1 MKHILQKILK
11 ENDINHS
18 QFARD
23 LNIARS
29 YAVAILNGTKPVTDT
44 IYKKLMSLDYISGKY
59 IEDISNEYFK
69 IKYGANEL
77 KLVKYFL
84 ELGRKFTFEPI
95 QTKYCETEYPLPQ
108 AVGTPDKDGIIRTA
122 CTLLHKAIAE
132 KTTFYTNYPFGLEEL
147 DDSLYAVYKNEYLP
161 DKPLIS
167 HIISLSGE
175 TDKEAILSYWKCLKW
190 GNLRVTTSV
199 ISGPTQKGIMPYYV
213 VCGNAVLL
221 FSEDMVKGI
230 VFISS
235 ETADYYAEE
244 HNKRAESARPSIK
257 IINDES
263 ELLTGQDFV
272 TLKYLKSL
280 STYICPMNVCDY
292 DMLYRTTTDNP
303 EKLKDALIRAYINYY
318 GYTKAQNILF
328 TYYTNDTFENWMK
341 NGLLYNVSEKYL
353 HEFSVEDRITA
364 LNNVIDGGMYLMMKK
379 DTANFYR
386 GYDASSTDKR
396 VITHFVLT
404 NPGHTDYEIYMGIDK
419 NKYRGLDDF
428 TSALFAYIEL
438 GNRVYTREESD
449 FMIRQLQELYK

>member
-1 MKHILQKILK
+1 MPETVCTLD
-11 ENDINHS
+11 EDGV
-18 QFARD
+18 
-23 LNIARS
+23 IA
-29 YAVAILNGTKPVTDT
+29 
-44 IYKKLMSLDYISGKY
+44 
-59 IEDISNEYFK
+59 
-69 IKYGANEL
+69 
-77 KLVKYFL
+77 
-84 ELGRKFTFEPI
+84 
-95 QTKYCETEYPLPQ
+95 
-108 AVGTPDKDGIIRTA
+108 TA

-132 KTTFYTNYPFGLEEL
+132 KTTFYTNYSFGLEEL
-147 DDSLYAVYKNEYLP
+147 DDSLYAVYKEHYLP
-161 DKPLIS
+161 DNPLIS
-167 HIISLSGE
+167 HIISLSGG

-190 GNLRVTTSV
+190 GNLRVVTSV
-199 ISGPTQKGIMPYYV
+199 VSEPIQKGIMPYYA

-221 FSEDMVKGI
+221 FSEDMVKGTA
-230 VFISS
+230 FISS
-235 ETADYYAEE
+235 ETADFYAKE
-244 HNKRAESARPSIK
+244 HGKRTESVHPSIK
-257 IINDES
+257 IIKDES

-292 DMLYRTTTDNP
+292 DMLYRTTADNP
-303 EKLKDALIRAYINYY
+303 EKLKDALIRAYISYY
-318 GYTKAQNILF
+318 GYTKSQNILF

-404 NPGHTDYEIYMGIDK
+404 NPGHTDYEIYMGVDK

-428 TSALFAYIEL
+428 TSALFAYIEM